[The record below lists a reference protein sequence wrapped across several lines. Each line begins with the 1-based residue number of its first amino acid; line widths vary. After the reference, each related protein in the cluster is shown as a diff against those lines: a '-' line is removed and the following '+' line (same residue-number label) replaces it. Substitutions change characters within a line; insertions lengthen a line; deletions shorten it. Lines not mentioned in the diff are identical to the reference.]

1 MSAIK
6 RMRITFAFVFSV
18 ICSFNSSSQAGYPAF
33 GKADM
38 AELTMKACPF
48 ETDAHAMRLLD
59 FQETEITTIGYD
71 IRIHIERRIR
81 IKIFDRNGFDAGN
94 ITIPYIRKYKK
105 SKINDVSAYIYNLDS
120 NGRVTTMKLGND
132 QIFKDKSKEGV
143 STISFTFPNIQPG
156 SVIEYRYTH
165 IEKNSLHIDP
175 WYFQN
180 KLPTA
185 LSVCKFIYPG
195 GAMRF
200 DYRFITTDEVIKEF
214 NVKYSQSIRTFTQKN
229 LRSFVPEPM
238 MSSIKDNLQRME
250 FAFIPFR
257 NGSWAAY
264 NEALLAAP
272 FFGEQMHAKIP
283 GTESILDSVKKIS
296 LYGDKVH
303 FIYQKVKS
311 SLTWDGTMSFYADD
325 LSEVWKS
332 RSANS
337 AELNLTI
344 LNLLKKSGIKAYPL
358 LISTRENGKPDMEFT
373 TLGQFN
379 GVDILVSDS
388 SASFI
393 LDGTQK
399 HISYKTPPYNIIN
412 RNAFLIDSNISM
424 WVYISD
430 DRALMKTNI
439 AIKASLNK
447 DGEIKGNA
455 TILYYDHSKA
465 IKLQKK
471 NSDDDKKE
479 FIDSELPNIT
489 FDSVAEEGADDELL
503 PLSHSFGFTNKLT
516 TTNSYYFLDPFFL
529 SNFRQ
534 NPFINPSRRSDIDMG
549 SGQSYCVDIHLKLHK
564 DFFID
569 EPLKNLLLL
578 SNDSSMLFKREV
590 DLQDSILVV
599 KNTFHIQKT
608 SFPKEEYPL
617 IRDYFKKIYGIISEP
632 IIFKRK

>member
-1 MSAIK
+1 
-6 RMRITFAFVFSV
+6 MRINFTFLFSV
-18 ICSFNSSSQAGYPAF
+18 IWSLQSFSQSGYPAF

-38 AELTMKACPF
+38 AELIMKECAF
-48 ETDAHAMRLLD
+48 ENDAHAMRLLD

-71 IRIHIERRIR
+71 IRIRIERRIR

-94 ITIPYIRKYKK
+94 ITIPYIRQYKK

-120 NGRVTTMKLGND
+120 NGRITTMKLDND
-132 QIFKDKSKEGV
+132 QIFKDKSKEGI
-143 STISFTFPNIQPG
+143 STISFAFPNIKPG

-195 GAMRF
+195 GVMRF
-200 DYRFITTDEVIKEF
+200 DYRFITVADVIKEF
-214 NVKYSQSIRTFTQKN
+214 NVKHTQSIRTFTQKN
-229 LRSFVPEPM
+229 LPSFVSEPM
-238 MSSIKDNLQRME
+238 MSSVKDNLQRME

-257 NGSWAAY
+257 NGSWRAY

-272 FFGEQMHAKIP
+272 FFGAQMHTKIT
-283 GTESILDSVKKIS
+283 GTESILDSAKKIS
-296 LYGDKVH
+296 PNSDKVH
-303 FIYQKVKS
+303 FIYQRVKS
-311 SLTWDGTMSFYADD
+311 LLKWDGTMSFYSDD

-344 LNLLKKSGIKAYPL
+344 LNLLKKSGVKAYPL
-358 LISTRENGKPDMEFT
+358 LISTRENGMPDMNFES
-373 TLGQFN
+373 LGQFN
-379 GVDILVSDS
+379 GVDILVSDNS
-388 SASFI
+388 ESFI

-399 HISYKTPPYNIIN
+399 HISYKTPPYNVIN

-424 WVYISD
+424 WVLISD
-430 DRALMKTNI
+430 DRSLMKTNVT
-439 AIKASLNK
+439 IKASLNK

-465 IKLQKK
+465 LKLQEK
-471 NSDDDKKE
+471 NFEDDKKE
-479 FIDSELPNIT
+479 FIEKELLNVTLDSL
-489 FDSVAEEGADDELL
+489 SEEGADDELV
-503 PLSHSFGFTNKLT
+503 PLKHSFHFTNKLSRT
-516 TTNSYYFLDPFFL
+516 DSYYFLDPFFL

-534 NPFINPSRRSDIDMG
+534 NPFSNPSRRSNIDMG
-549 SGQSYCVDIHLKLHK
+549 SGQSYRVDIHLRLCK
-564 DFFID
+564 DFFIE
-569 EPLKNLLLL
+569 EPLKDLFIL
-578 SNDSSMLFKREV
+578 SADSSMLFKREV
-590 DLQDSILVV
+590 DLQDSILVL
-599 KNTFHIQKT
+599 KNSFDIQKT

-617 IRDYFKKIYGIISEP
+617 VRDYFRKIYGIISEP
-632 IIFKRK
+632 IIFKKK